1 MGILLHEACVEADA
15 FHELSYS
22 FSQIIFEIPQVQA
35 RSLLAANVEEGALAE
50 SFCQGGVDRH
60 SWIERGIRVL
70 EHHLKVESA
79 RPDFTSAQRAQII
92 SVQGDLSGVSR
103 LKLHDRSGEGRFS
116 ASRFAY
122 EAENLPLLHTQSH
135 SIDRTDH
142 IRGPTEASFPDGEV
156 GMNVDKLKK
165 GHVRM
170 KALIQ
175 EWDILNLRNLK

>member
-1 MGILLHEACVEADA
+1 MGILLHEACVETDA

-22 FSQIIFEIPQVQA
+22 FGQIIFEIPQVQA
-35 RSLLAANVEEGALAE
+35 CSLLAAKVEKGTLAK

-60 SWIERGIRVL
+60 SWVERGIRVL

-79 RPDFTSAQRAQII
+79 RPDFTSTQRAQII
-92 SVQGDLSGVSR
+92 SVQGDLAGISR

-116 ASRFAY
+116 ASRLAY
-122 EAENLPLLHTQSH
+122 EAENLSLVDTQSH
-135 SIDRTDH
+135 SIDGTDH
-142 IRGPTEASFPDGEV
+142 IRGPTEPSFPDGEV
-156 GMNVDKLKK
+156 GMDVDKLEK
-165 GHVRM
+165 GHVQM